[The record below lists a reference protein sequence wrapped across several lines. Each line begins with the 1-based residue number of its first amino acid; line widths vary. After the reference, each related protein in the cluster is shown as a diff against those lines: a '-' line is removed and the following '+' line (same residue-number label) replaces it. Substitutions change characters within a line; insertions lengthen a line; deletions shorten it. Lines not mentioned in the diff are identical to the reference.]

1 MTPVLSGLYF
11 ISFLYLTDILRGGV
25 DSIANLGG
33 NCRSYGKMIGKSF
46 DREGVFVRFQET
58 ASEVALV
65 SAELVTSQ

>member
-11 ISFLYLTDILRGGV
+11 LYILRGV

-65 SAELVTSQ
+65 FAELVTSQ